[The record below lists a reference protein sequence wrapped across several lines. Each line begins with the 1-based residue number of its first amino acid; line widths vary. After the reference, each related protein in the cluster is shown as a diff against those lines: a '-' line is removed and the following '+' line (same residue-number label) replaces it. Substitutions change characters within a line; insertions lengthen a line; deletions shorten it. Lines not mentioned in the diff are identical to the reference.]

1 MENSK
6 QKYLYDDPDLARKED
21 PWLSGYILNARK
33 NADPARSWN
42 QLLLRSTHINKLVKL
57 APPGDICDWRLD
69 PTIVNHHLKKG
80 TLIVN
85 MSADPFNGFEEH
97 IVENLSKLTNDFIVL
112 SGDVKYFIEPKDHIC
127 FLPFWFLIFKYSYP
141 TVSAADQDRS
151 YKVSSLNGRTRYH
164 RVENFVKLKEKPYF
178 NQLLFTMY
186 KDWNEKNEKRQT
198 PKEYWNNNIVEK
210 FNTLIP
216 NPIPPIKTDSNENPA
231 YRNSYVNYVTETSI
245 LDTTIFISEKTWK
258 PIMAGQLG
266 IWLSNPG
273 TVNFLKEIG
282 FDMFDD
288 ILDNH
293 RYDNETNLNKRIDM
307 IHTLIDNI
315 MSKDVAQIF
324 HDTLTRRQ
332 ANIDLFYS
340 NSLEEILTA
349 QCKEYLP

>member
-1 MENSK
+1 MENSSPT
-6 QKYLYDDPDLARKED
+6 YLYNDPDLARKED
-21 PWLSGYILNARK
+21 PWLFGHILAARK
-33 NADPARSWN
+33 NANPAGLWS
-42 QLLLRSTHINKLVKL
+42 QLILRSTHINKLVTL
-57 APPGDICDWRLD
+57 AAPGKIGRWGLDIDVAEQYL
-69 PTIVNHHLKKG
+69 NKG

-85 MSADPFNGFEEH
+85 MSADPFNRYEEA
-97 IVENLSKLTNDFIVL
+97 VVKELSNLTDDFVVL
-112 SGDVKYFIEPKDHIC
+112 SGDATYFLEPKKHIC

-141 TVSAADQDRS
+141 AVAATDQDRS

-178 NQLLFTMY
+178 DQLLFTMY
-186 KDWNEKNEKRQT
+186 NDWNEQIEKRQT

-216 NPIPPIKTDSNENPA
+216 NPITPVKTVSNENPA
-231 YRNSYVNYVTETSI
+231 YRDSYINYVTETSI

-258 PIMAGQLG
+258 PIMSGQLG

-273 TVNFLKEIG
+273 IINFLRAVG

-293 RYDNETNLNKRIDM
+293 LYDNETNLNKRINM
-307 IHTLIDNI
+307 IHNVIDKI
-315 MSKDVAQIF
+315 MSEDVAQIF

-332 ANIDLFYS
+332 ANLDLFYS
-340 NSLEEILTA
+340 DSLEELLTR
-349 QCKEYLP
+349 QCKEYQL